1 MPAMAWPISRTA
13 AVSSAGVMTGPCGVA
28 YGATAPEVATIAD
41 VVEGSSYVVE
51 GRGCVAGSGGCGGAP
66 VPVDGGS
73 GGGMVEAGG
82 GPDIVPSIS
91 DTKLIG
97 LRILPAMVRRL

>member
-28 YGATAPEVATIAD
+28 DGATAPEVTTIAD
-41 VVEGSSYVVE
+41 VVEGGGCVVE
-51 GRGCVAGSGGCGGAP
+51 GRGCCGGAP

-82 GPDIVPSIS
+82 GPNIAPAIS